1 MSTFEIIIVAIIYLF
16 GYGYTVANIA
26 NDNAKRHKEP
36 STLFVVLCCILCLL
50 WTIWFP
56 LLLSVDIYNKLN
68 SK

>member
-1 MSTFEIIIVAIIYLF
+1 MSTFEIILVAIIYLF

-26 NDNAKRHKEP
+26 NDNTKRHKEP
-36 STLFVVLCCILCLL
+36 NTFYVILFCILCLI
-50 WTIWFP
+50 WTLWFP